1 MKAKTTRGQM
11 YRIYGKENIICLG
24 YCVNQRLITRF
35 APLFYTSG
43 VYGWNADIYDF
54 GNFAICTGYRP
65 FGNESK
71 DLRNICDKYEKR
83 LIKATPRGKGRVLN
97 NFIKAVNNHL
107 NGK

>member
-1 MKAKTTRGQM
+1 MKTKTTRGQI
-11 YRIYGKENIICLG
+11 YRIYRVENVICLG
-24 YCVNQRLITRF
+24 YCVNQRLIARF
-35 APLFYTSG
+35 TPRFYTCG

-71 DLRNICDKYEKR
+71 ELRAICDKYEKK
-83 LIKATPRGKGRVLN
+83 LSKCTERGKDRVLN